1 MLPNSFNKVNITLI
15 PKLDED
21 TAKKENYRTI
31 SLMNIDTE
39 VFNKILVTKAIK
51 EMQIKTT
58 LRSTSPLLE

>member
-1 MLPNSFNKVNITLI
+1 MLPHSFNKVNITLI